1 MAARQKLHVI
11 KQTEVEEE
19 GLEELLQ
26 RVLTTAMDGFH
37 VADNTTVQ
45 KLATEAF
52 LRGCRHKEAASLT
65 LNQNPMSIQEACRSV
80 KTILANKKAIFGNK
94 VTFKERYFTAQEEE
108 RVSNSDRKVYNLQKI
123 LEGH

>member
-1 MAARQKLHVI
+1 MAARQKLNVI
-11 KQTEVEEE
+11 KQTEEE
-19 GLEELLQ
+19 GLEEGLEEFLQ
-26 RVLTTAMDGFH
+26 RVLTTAMDCFH

-45 KLATEAF
+45 KLATEVF

-94 VTFKERYFTAQEEE
+94 VTFQERYFTAQEE
-108 RVSNSDRKVYNLQKI
+108 RVSNITRKV
-123 LEGH
+123 